1 MLTEVYMLVQ
11 EFTVVETKHS
21 TPPPPPPP
29 HPLSSPSLSSESLKK
44 FA

>member
-1 MLTEVYMLVQ
+1 MLVQ
-11 EFTVVETKHS
+11 EFTVVETKHP
-21 TPPPPPPP
+21 TPPPPP